1 MRGDVARDYWDDR
14 GLGLLWT
21 SMLLGPLAVALD
33 LLVGYALV
41 KPLCAADNRE
51 MLPVLS
57 GAMVVLTVIGLAI
70 GVSCFTRLR
79 HTAVDEGGRVIDRS
93 YFMALVAIGLSVLCA
108 ILILTAGGSRLVMS
122 CE

>member
-1 MRGDVARDYWDDR
+1 MRSDVARDYWDDW
-14 GLGLLWT
+14 GLALLWT
-21 SMLLGPLAVALD
+21 SMLLGPFAVALD

-57 GAMVVLTVIGLAI
+57 GAMFVLTVVGASI
-70 GVSCFTRLR
+70 GVSCFLRLR
-79 HTAVDEGGRVIDRS
+79 RTAVDDGGRVIDRS
-93 YFMALVAIGLSVLCA
+93 YFTAMVAIGLSVLCA